1 MVGMWVGRRW
11 RSWRS
16 EVGFVMGFVGELVRG
31 MGELES
37 VYYHVTSVI
46 CLKFFSFFLLFIPY
60 HGVYL
65 SRKSSNTYFFFS
77 LFFLLLLCLALS
89 HVPIVQY

>member
-46 CLKFFSFFLLFIPY
+46 CLNFF
-60 HGVYL
+60 
-65 SRKSSNTYFFFS
+65 
-77 LFFLLLLCLALS
+77 LFFLSFHPIPWGLL
-89 HVPIVQY
+89 VEKVKQYLFFFFPFFFFFYFA

>member
-46 CLKFFSFFLLFIPY
+46 CLKKI
-60 HGVYL
+60 
-65 SRKSSNTYFFFS
+65 FFFS
-77 LFFLLLLCLALS
+77 SFHPIPWGLLVEKVKQYLFFFPFSPSPYFARLYLTF
-89 HVPIVQY
+89 P